1 MTFSGLP
8 SAVYSVEFPNDRRY
22 AERAV
27 AAPSEDRVVPY
38 EEARRRA
45 MLRFDR
51 EYLQELLRCCNGNV
65 TAAAKMSGLS
75 RTYLHRLLRRQHLR
89 GRSPLVA
96 APQG

>member
-8 SAVYSVEFPNDRRY
+8 AAVYSVEFSNDRRPV
-22 AERAV
+22 ERAI
-27 AAPSEDRVVPY
+27 AAPASEERVVPY

-75 RTYLHRLLRRQHLR
+75 RTYLHRLLRRQRLR
-89 GRSPLVA
+89 GRS
-96 APQG
+96 

>member
-8 SAVYSVEFPNDRRY
+8 SAVYTVEFPNDRCS

-27 AAPSEDRVVPY
+27 AAPESEDKVVPY

-65 TAAAKMSGLS
+65 TAAARMSGLS
-75 RTYLHRLLRRQHLR
+75 RTYLHRLLRRQRLR
-89 GRSPLVA
+89 GRS
-96 APQG
+96 

>member
-8 SAVYSVEFPNDRRY
+8 SAVFSMEFPSERRY
-22 AERAV
+22 AERPA
-27 AAPSEDRVVPY
+27 AAPESEDRVVPY

-75 RTYLHRLLRRQHLR
+75 RTYLHRLLRRQRLR
-89 GRSPLVA
+89 GRS
-96 APQG
+96 